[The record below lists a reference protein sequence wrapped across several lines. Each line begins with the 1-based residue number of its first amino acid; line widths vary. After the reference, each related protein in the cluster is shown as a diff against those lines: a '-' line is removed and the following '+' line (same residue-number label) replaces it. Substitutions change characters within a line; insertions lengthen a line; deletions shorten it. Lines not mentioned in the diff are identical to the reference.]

1 MRKLPIIGLFLGLI
15 FTTSAMAERFEVFQL
30 PDVDPPAYLRVDLQT
45 GTVSRCAERDGS
57 WRCNKVQD
65 NSTTD
70 QETASIAKMREL
82 EQRIAILEARAHTPP
97 GVEEME
103 QALDMSEMV
112 MRRFFGMV
120 QDIKKDMS
128 HGK

>member
-1 MRKLPIIGLFLGLI
+1 
-15 FTTSAMAERFEVFQL
+15 MAERFEIFQL
-30 PDVDPPAYLRVDLQT
+30 PDADPPAYLRVDLQT
-45 GTVSRCAERDGS
+45 GNVSRCAEQDGT
-57 WRCNKVQD
+57 WRCTKVED
-65 NSTTD
+65 ST
-70 QETASIAKMREL
+70 QEL
-82 EQRIAILEARAHTPP
+82 ETTTQAKIRRLENRIAVLEARAHTPP

-128 HGK
+128 QDK